1 MRKMHVNE
9 YHAYHDLMPTAGL
22 NVPDCLCAA
31 MDDDGRA
38 LVILEDLCLRDVR
51 LPSLKQ
57 PNDFDI
63 ARGLLAGLP
72 TLHARTWEAPEL
84 HRPFAWVTGAGETG
98 NATGWTKRGD
108 AAGSPVVT
116 SILKKKIT

>member
-1 MRKMHVNE
+1 MLMKAGFEPHSPAMRKMHVNE

-51 LPSLKQ
+51 FLSLQQ
-57 PNDFDI
+57 PIDFDL
-63 ARGLLAGLP
+63 ARGFLAGLAK
-72 TLHARTWEAPEL
+72 LHARWWRSEEHTSEL
-84 HRPFAWVTGAGETG
+84 QSLMRISSAVFSMKQKT
-98 NATGWTKRGD
+98 
-108 AAGSPVVT
+108 
-116 SILKKKIT
+116 